1 MDLRKIA
8 VAAGLC
14 SVLGAH
20 DSHAADA
27 RIAVVDVQGAVMAT
41 EDGIRAQASLKKA
54 FDQRQHQLDRQQDEL
69 SKARGDIERQSRVLS
84 RESLQRRME
93 AWQREML
100 ELQTVFLD
108 YNKQM
113 QKRQTE
119 LTKPIIQKI
128 VVIIARVAKQKGYE
142 AVLDKQAVP
151 YIRPDLDLTERVIQ
165 MYNSGDFGGGD
176 AAKP

>member
-8 VAAGLC
+8 VVAGFFAVFGARD
-14 SVLGAH
+14 SVAG
-20 DSHAADA
+20 DA
-27 RIAVVDVQGAVMAT
+27 RIGVVDVQGAVMAT

-54 FDQRQHQLDRQQDEL
+54 FDQRQNQLDRKQDEL
-69 SKARGDIERQSRVLS
+69 SRARGDIERQARVLS

-93 AWQREML
+93 AWQREMI

-108 YNKQM
+108 YNKQL

-119 LTKPIIQKI
+119 LTTPIVQKI
-128 VVIIARVAKQKGYE
+128 VAIIGRLAKKNGYE
-142 AVLDKQAVP
+142 AVVDKQAVP
-151 YIRPDLDLTERVIQ
+151 YVRPDLDLTERVIQ
-165 MYNSGDFGGGD
+165 MYNSGDFGGD